1 LAALIFVREPSGP
14 LTGLVKKI
22 DQRLEATAGKW
33 PHPVGVYVIFVNKF
47 DGLDRQLREMA
58 AKASLKRVSLCI
70 GAPPAAY
77 EVANAADVTAV
88 IYNLGWR
95 NEQSVTANFALR
107 KGELDEAKADAI
119 AKAVFEVLPPVLQAV
134 VPTSKEKEQPWRYA
148 FDKPADGWFKPDF
161 NDLLWKSGPGGFG
174 THGTPGAVVR
184 TEWKTSDIWLRR
196 AIVLPDGPSTH
207 YSLHLHHD
215 EDAEIYLNGVL
226 AARLAGYA
234 TEYQVVP
241 ISENARK
248 TLKPGANVVAVHCRQ
263 TVGGQYID
271 VGLVELK
278 R

>member
-1 LAALIFVREPSGP
+1 

-22 DQRLEATAGKW
+22 DQRLEATAGQW
-33 PHPVGVYVIFVNKF
+33 PRPVGVYVIFVNKF

-58 AKASLKRVSLCI
+58 ANASLKRVSLSI

-77 EVANAADVTAV
+77 EIANAADVTAV
-88 IYNLGWR
+88 VYNLGWR

-119 AKAVFEVLPPVLQAV
+119 AKAVFEVLPPTTQAV
-134 VPTSKEKEQPWRYA
+134 VPTSKEKEQPWRYTI
-148 FDKPADGWFKPDF
+148 DKPADGWFKPDF

-196 AIVLPDGPSTH
+196 AIMLPDGPFAH
-207 YSLHLHHD
+207 YHLHLHHD
-215 EDAEIYLNGVL
+215 EDVEIYLNGVL

-234 TEYQVVP
+234 TDYQVVP
-241 ISENARK
+241 ISDDARK
-248 TLKPGANVVAVHCRQ
+248 ALKPGANVVAVHCRQ